1 MMDLYIVEN
10 GILYLHF
17 TNTGHT
23 FYSGNIIEVSVM
35 NYLIQSN
42 LALFTYYLVIFASNE
57 FVAG

>member
-1 MMDLYIVEN
+1 MMDIYIVEN

-23 FYSGNIIEVSVM
+23 FYSGNLIEVSVM

-42 LALFTYYLVIFASNE
+42 LSRYSHII
-57 FVAG
+57 